1 MDTYLQNCRAYA
13 LPDLYLSPLL
23 LDAISL
29 LPWLNI
35 RGSMF
40 MTFLSSTR
48 LAEEDIEGPVESDEY
63 WGEVIREEG
72 DLPRRAPE

>member
-1 MDTYLQNCRAYA
+1 
-13 LPDLYLSPLL
+13 
-23 LDAISL
+23 
-29 LPWLNI
+29 
-35 RGSMF
+35 MF